1 MRAKLLEDIG
11 LIKQISEEKLSDKWL
26 IEAIN
31 QTKNWQNNK
40 QNNLNINGAKNTA
53 NLLASLVFK

>member
-1 MRAKLLEDIG
+1 MRPNPDSS

-26 IEAIN
+26 VETIN